1 MARETTPAIH
11 WREGPQQGAPFHA
24 YVRSSKGSMLG
35 MNFDSLCGQ
44 YWISTVKFGK
54 PNAYPP
60 AEVDRCVD
68 CRIALARLGERRKE
82 KR

>member
-1 MARETTPAIH
+1 MTRETTPAIH

-60 AEVDRCVD
+60 AEVDRQRRAESFRE
-68 CRIALARLGERRKE
+68 RIAVRPADQ
-82 KR
+82 